1 MTDEITVHHKV
12 VRVKMPPAQKDVH
25 LSRCTDRFNKGGI
38 KNMKGL
44 GGGSPFCSYLEF
56 KRIGPEGL
64 SPQPVNT
71 LGYGRKRILK
81 AFAEA
86 KKTLEQHLWETK

>member
-12 VRVKMPPAQKDVH
+12 VRVKMPPAQKDVR
-25 LSRCTDRFNKGGI
+25 LLRCTSQYNGGI
-38 KNMKGL
+38 KGMKGL